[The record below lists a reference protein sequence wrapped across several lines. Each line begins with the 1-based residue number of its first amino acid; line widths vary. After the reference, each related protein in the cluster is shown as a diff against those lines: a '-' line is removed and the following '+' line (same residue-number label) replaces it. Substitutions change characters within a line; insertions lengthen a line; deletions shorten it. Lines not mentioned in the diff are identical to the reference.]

1 MPSLEYG
8 APFQGRDILTSTG
21 SAARGQQRVWGLQG
35 RLCFSAPVHV
45 REGARAEL
53 GGCNACCLQ
62 GAGLRSLPSCSE
74 RSRSL
79 SGTASLGGCPTQP
92 ADPYEQR
99 LCRPCQPARPN
110 AGSAHLPSAGL
121 GRSRVPGPVMRA
133 APAPQASVLPQ
144 PYPTPRDA
152 DDAAHARGVRQGGR
166 SRGRPA
172 RGAQG
177 PRGRPRRAPR
187 APARRRGRGRRRR
200 GCKAGRG
207 RPRRAPC
214 SERAAWK
221 LTCALSCM
229 LAATIFGHCW
239 LCEPSTIVML
249 PISDLLEQ
257 LSWHVQAAVRTK
269 EIVPRY
275 VPNGKARRMWGDRRR
290 MRRDRRRGRGSS
302 RRPAG
307 RGGQQRR
314 RRRQQQR
321 GRGGRRGRTGRRG
334 RRGGGCGRRWRGG
347 GRGARA
353 RRGRAR
359 RRWRGRRRGG
369 GERCGSRSR
378 RG

>member
-133 APAPQASVLPQ
+133 APAPQASVLPPTL
-144 PYPTPRDA
+144 PY
-152 DDAAHARGVRQGGR
+152 
-166 SRGRPA
+166 
-172 RGAQG
+172 
-177 PRGRPRRAPR
+177 
-187 APARRRGRGRRRR
+187 PARRRRCGSCAWR
-200 GCKAGRG
+200 A
-207 RPRRAPC
+207 PRRPKSRTAC
-214 SERAAWK
+214 ARRSRAA
-221 LTCALSCM
+221 CAGT
-229 LAATIFGHCW
+229 AARPWAPAPW
-239 LCEPSTIVML
+239 L
-249 PISDLLEQ
+249 Q
-257 LSWHVQAAVRTK
+257 
-269 EIVPRY
+269 
-275 VPNGKARRMWGDRRR
+275 
-290 MRRDRRRGRGSS
+290 
-302 RRPAG
+302 
-307 RGGQQRR
+307 
-314 RRRQQQR
+314 
-321 GRGGRRGRTGRRG
+321 GRTRSPPAR
-334 RRGGGCGRRWRGG
+334 
-347 GRGARA
+347 ALLRA
-353 RRGRAR
+353 RRLEADLCAVLHA
-359 RRWRGRRRGG
+359 GG
-369 GERCGSRSR
+369 HHIWALLAV
-378 RG
+378 